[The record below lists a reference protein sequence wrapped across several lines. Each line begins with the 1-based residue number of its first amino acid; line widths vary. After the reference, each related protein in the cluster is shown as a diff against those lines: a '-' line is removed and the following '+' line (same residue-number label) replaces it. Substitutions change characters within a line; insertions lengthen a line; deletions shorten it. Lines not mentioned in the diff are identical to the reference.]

1 MTFYIID
8 DDLAIIKVLE
18 NIIEENN
25 LGEVIGHSESGE
37 EGVKD
42 IILKK
47 PDIVLVDLLMP
58 EKDGIDIVN
67 EVKCSNIDVR
77 FIMISQVSSKSMIS
91 KAYNSGIEFFI
102 NKPINVIEVTRVI
115 NIVSEKIQMEKTLKN
130 IKGMFDVLDFK
141 NIKNKTL
148 ARNKNIKIIL
158 SKLGVMGE
166 KGGEDILNICRY
178 LIENKKKSLN
188 INISEICEIL
198 DKNPR
203 AMEQR
208 IRRTI
213 NRALSNIANIG
224 IEDYLNDSFINYSNS
239 LFNFEDVKAEM
250 DFIRGKKSTGGKISV
265 KKFINGLLLYNE
277 L

>member
-25 LGEVIGHSESGE
+25 LGEVIGHSESAE

-224 IEDYLNDSFINYSNS
+224 IEDYLNDSFTNYSNS